1 MGYVVGRAAADEI
14 IVDIF
19 VISVCKVF
27 QILCADDGGVV
38 LAAAYIGGDG
48 DVAVSSG
55 KGELYHA
62 GNRVGYG
69 ISLPH
74 FKGGQVSLYDGGC
87 AGDAGDEVDIV
98 AVDREGAHV
107 GLFQGAYGTDFREI
121 HLRAAGVVAAQIHFA
136 VHGAPYIKGVR
147 GGVID
152 NIVRAVSGFIQRL
165 GVVENAL
172 LFFKYKNAV
181 SLRVVY
187 KIDGSVAGEGVSLVD
202 FIR

>member
-1 MGYVVGRAAADEI
+1 M
-14 IVDIF
+14 
-19 VISVCKVF
+19 
-27 QILCADDGGVV
+27 
-38 LAAAYIGGDG
+38 
-48 DVAVSSG
+48 
-55 KGELYHA
+55 
-62 GNRVGYG
+62 
-69 ISLPH
+69 
-74 FKGGQVSLYDGGC
+74 
-87 AGDAGDEVDIV
+87 
-98 AVDREGAHV
+98 EGAHV
-107 GLFQGAYGTDFREI
+107 GLLQSVHGADLCEI
-121 HLRAAGVVAAQIHFA
+121 HLRVAGIVAAQVHFA
-136 VHGAPYIKGVR
+136 VHGAPHVESVR